1 MSHRN
6 VSKMRKDSSAQVHPQ
21 KTSFAANSMFQA
33 LLLAAFA
40 FVLYA
45 QTITFDYAADD
56 GMVILGHSTVQKGFA
71 GIPDL
76 LTKDSFRGL
85 DEAQG
90 RTETRRTYRPLSFV
104 SFAIE
109 YQFLGQNPQISHF
122 VNVALYSCAV
132 TLLFFLLRRLLSGFI
147 VNSTTTITSRLYA
160 LLPFAVTLLFAAHPI
175 HTEVVANIK
184 SRDEIFAFLFLAL
197 TLLFALEY
205 LETSALKSLLISV
218 GCFALA
224 LLSKESAITFLPVIP
239 LALYFMQA
247 SNSPEKRDIRRLI
260 TITAPIAL
268 VGMAYL
274 LIWFGIIG
282 RVEDKLYYDTLNN
295 PFIHATFAQRTA
307 TATATLGMYCAKSL
321 FPTTLSTGY
330 TYNEIPLANWLQP
343 ETITAALILCVLVG
357 GGLVLLARKHILAFC
372 FLGWCSTMAIA
383 SNYFVYAGG
392 LLGERFLFTPSMFA
406 MLALVWGIFAG
417 VQRFLPQ
424 RTGFAM
430 LAVSLLAGL
439 YSLKTFARNSD
450 WQTTEALL
458 QADVVNTP
466 NSIHLHRMYGGLLLQ
481 NMKTA
486 TPQSDTKKLLHN
498 AREQFRAGLCIDS
511 TIAPSLYNGIGNT
524 FVAEHR
530 FDSAIAYYQT
540 ALRLDSKNNLY
551 RKNLANAH
559 TAQGVMLY
567 SKNTPEASIQALS
580 AMQASLR
587 VMPTD
592 SAYSNLGAMF
602 AAQNQTDSAIVYLEK
617 ALTLNPALQRARKN
631 LELCYRK
638 RVTLQ

>member
-6 VSKMRKDSSAQVHPQ
+6 VPKVRKDSSAQVHPQ
-21 KTSFAANSMFQA
+21 KTSFAANPMLQA

-40 FVLYA
+40 SVLYA

-109 YQFLGQNPQISHF
+109 YQFFGKNPQISHF
-122 VNVALYSCAV
+122 MNVALYSSAV
-132 TLLFFLLRRLLSGFI
+132 TLLFFLLRRLLSRFI
-147 VNSTTTITSRLYA
+147 ANSTTTTTSRLYE

-184 SRDEIFAFLFLAL
+184 SRDEIFAFLFLTL
-197 TLLFALEY
+197 TLLFALQY
-205 LETSALKSLLISV
+205 LETSALKSLLASV

-224 LLSKESAITFLPVIP
+224 LLSKESAITFLPTIP
-239 LALYFMQA
+239 LALYLVQA
-247 SNSPEKRDIRRLI
+247 QNSPEKRDIRRLLS
-260 TITAPIAL
+260 ITAPIAII
-268 VGMAYL
+268 GMVYL
-274 LIWFGIIG
+274 LIWFGITG

-295 PFIHATFAQRTA
+295 PFIHATFAERTA
-307 TATATLGMYCAKSL
+307 TATVTLGLYYAKSL

-330 TYNEIPLANWLQP
+330 TYNEIPLANWSQL
-343 ETITAALILCVLVG
+343 EVIVAALILCALVG
-357 GGLVLLARKHILAFC
+357 SGLVLLARKHVLAFC
-372 FLGWCSTMAIA
+372 FLGWCCTMAIA

-406 MLALVWGIFAG
+406 MLALVWFIFTG

-424 RTGFAM
+424 RTGLAM

-439 YSLKTFARNSD
+439 YSVKTFARNSD

-486 TPQSDTKKLLHN
+486 ASQSDTKKLLHK
-498 AREQFRAGLCIDS
+498 AREQFRAGLRVDS

-524 FVAEHR
+524 FVAER
-530 FDSAIAYYQT
+530 RYDSAIVYYQT
-540 ALRLDSKNNLY
+540 ALRLDSDNNLY
-551 RKNLANAH
+551 RKNLANAY

-567 SKNTPEASIQALS
+567 SQNTPQASEQALS
-580 AMQASLR
+580 AMQASVYL
-587 VMPTD
+587 MPTD

-617 ALTLNPALQRARKN
+617 ALTLNPALQHARKN

-638 RVTLQ
+638 RGTAQ